1 MNINNIS
8 IEKELASNKYSID
21 QIVGQLVALQPQ
33 VNGWN
38 KPEAFYVA
46 GLIDHLKLEATE
58 IEVTSFVIVT
68 KTFVCP
74 EPRADR
80 VLVEVPYNQNVIWL
94 DVCDVHR
101 VLS

>member
-21 QIVGQLVALQPQ
+21 QIIGHIVALQPQ

-38 KPEAFYVA
+38 KPEAFYVT

-74 EPRADR
+74 EPRAGR
-80 VLVEVPYNQNVIWL
+80 VLVEVLYGEKAIWL
-94 DVCDVHR
+94 DTCDTHR
-101 VLS
+101 VLP